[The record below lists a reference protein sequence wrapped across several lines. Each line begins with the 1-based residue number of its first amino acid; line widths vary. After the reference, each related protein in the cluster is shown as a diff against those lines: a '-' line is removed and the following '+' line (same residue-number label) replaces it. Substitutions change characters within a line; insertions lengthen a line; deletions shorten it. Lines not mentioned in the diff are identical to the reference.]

1 MANGSGGSGRRGG
14 GFRAGQIIAQETRP
28 EAAIEVTRVTRG
40 GYFGRL
46 PFARPGQA
54 NYGAEFYIPRATS
67 GLAAFARIPGTS
79 VLRRA

>member
-1 MANGSGGSGRRGG
+1 MAKASGGTGRGG
-14 GFRAGQIIAQETRP
+14 GFRTGEIIAQASRP